1 MQSKCV
7 IPTPATVYT
16 EFLIKAP
23 RLDACGVFG
32 AEEAQLIFRVHG
44 VLVDL
49 VNDIVLR
56 LLPPHDSC
64 LHGAILS
71 I

>member
-1 MQSKCV
+1 
-7 IPTPATVYT
+7 
-16 EFLIKAP
+16 LIKAP

-64 LHGAILS
+64 LHGASLS